1 MWSIKQQLILSKAS
15 PIYNLKLSRK
25 MARAKDMELEQM
37 SMGEIDEIEKKLVE
51 LKKQKMKEE
60 KAAVIKQVR
69 KLCMDYNISATQ
81 LRGALVTRE
90 RKKNDK

>member
-1 MWSIKQQLILSKAS
+1 MAKEMDFE
-15 PIYNLKLSRK
+15 K
-25 MARAKDMELEQM
+25 MDMNEIAEL
-37 SMGEIDEIEKKLVE
+37 EKKLVE

-69 KLCMDYNISATQ
+69 KLCMDYKISATQ

-90 RKKNDK
+90 RKKKDK

>member
-1 MWSIKQQLILSKAS
+1 MAKAND
-15 PIYNLKLSRK
+15 IDFAE
-25 MARAKDMELEQM
+25 MDID
-37 SMGEIDEIEKKLVE
+37 EIDELEKKLVE

-69 KLCMDYNISATQ
+69 KLCMDYEISATQ

>member
-1 MWSIKQQLILSKAS
+1 MAKAND
-15 PIYNLKLSRK
+15 IDFEK
-25 MARAKDMELEQM
+25 MDID
-37 SMGEIDEIEKKLVE
+37 EIDELEKKLAE

-69 KLCMDYNISATQ
+69 KLCMDYKISATQ

-90 RKKNDK
+90 RKKKDK

>member
-1 MWSIKQQLILSKAS
+1 MAKEMDFE
-15 PIYNLKLSRK
+15 K
-25 MARAKDMELEQM
+25 MNMNEIAEL
-37 SMGEIDEIEKKLVE
+37 EKKLVE

-69 KLCMDYNISATQ
+69 KLCMDYKISATQ

-90 RKKNDK
+90 RKNKDQ

>member
-1 MWSIKQQLILSKAS
+1 
-15 PIYNLKLSRK
+15 
-25 MARAKDMELEQM
+25 MAKAKDMELEQM
-37 SMGEIDEIEKKLVE
+37 SMGEIDELEKKLVE

-60 KAAVIKQVR
+60 KVAVIKQVR
-69 KLCMDYNISATQ
+69 KLCMDYKISATQ

>member
-1 MWSIKQQLILSKAS
+1 MAKEMDFE
-15 PIYNLKLSRK
+15 K
-25 MARAKDMELEQM
+25 MNMNESAEL
-37 SMGEIDEIEKKLVE
+37 EKKLVE

-69 KLCMDYNISATQ
+69 KLCMDYKISATQ

-90 RKKNDK
+90 RKKAATKRSKTATKSVNM

>member
-1 MWSIKQQLILSKAS
+1 MAKAND
-15 PIYNLKLSRK
+15 IDFEK
-25 MARAKDMELEQM
+25 MDID
-37 SMGEIDEIEKKLVE
+37 EIDELEKKLAE

-69 KLCMDYNISATQ
+69 KLCMDYKISATQ

-90 RKKNDK
+90 RKKKDN

>member
-1 MWSIKQQLILSKAS
+1 MAKEMDFE
-15 PIYNLKLSRK
+15 K
-25 MARAKDMELEQM
+25 MDMNEIAEL
-37 SMGEIDEIEKKLVE
+37 EKKLVE

-69 KLCMDYNISATQ
+69 KLCMDYKISATQ

-90 RKKNDK
+90 RKKKDN

>member
-1 MWSIKQQLILSKAS
+1 M
-15 PIYNLKLSRK
+15 
-25 MARAKDMELEQM
+25 AKDMDFEKMDMNEIAEL
-37 SMGEIDEIEKKLVE
+37 EKKLVE

-69 KLCMDYNISATQ
+69 KLCMDYKISATQ

-90 RKKNDK
+90 RKKKDK